1 MKLTHSAS
9 PMLPARLV
17 VLARLIVLS
26 LTQFCPSPSPA
37 ELPARWRNWRP
48 TMLYLGCTGA
58 TYGFEASSGATV
70 RLVPRNSIPPTVRVA
85 YRVVLPRARRTNATR
100 LSVLLGEHDVA
111 AHNLVLRSFE
121 LAADDGDVT
130 LVDVR
135 FEVDAEGLLRAS
147 VRASARPC
155 RRTLLEPTLVG
166 GPAIDVDAQECLL
179 RNTEQGMPWNH
190 ASCGGSATP
199 SAKSRPAGLLGS

>member
-1 MKLTHSAS
+1 MLLSRLLFVLKLLA
-9 PMLPARLV
+9 LPLL
-17 VLARLIVLS
+17 LAA
-26 LTQFCPSPSPA
+26 QCPSPSPA
-37 ELPARWRNWRP
+37 ELPVRWRNWRP

-58 TYGFEASSGATV
+58 SYGFEASSGATV

-166 GPAIDVDAQECLL
+166 GPAIDVDAQECLS

>member
-1 MKLTHSAS
+1 MARGGLPRATMVFEVANPDETDAFGV

-121 LAADDGDVT
+121 LAKH
-130 LVDVR
+130 R
-135 FEVDAEGLLRAS
+135 FELAKFCETRSAAGRLDLLPEELK
-147 VRASARPC
+147 SA
-155 RRTLLEPTLVG
+155 L
-166 GPAIDVDAQECLL
+166 
-179 RNTEQGMPWNH
+179 
-190 ASCGGSATP
+190 ATCFQSLP
-199 SAKSRPAGLLGS
+199 K